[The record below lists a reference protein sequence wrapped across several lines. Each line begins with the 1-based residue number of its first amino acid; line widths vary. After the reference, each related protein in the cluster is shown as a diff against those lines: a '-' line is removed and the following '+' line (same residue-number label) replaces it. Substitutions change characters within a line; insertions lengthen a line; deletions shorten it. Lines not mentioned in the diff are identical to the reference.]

1 MKAYVFG
8 WLCKIN
14 HMKIFSSQKRYCQ
27 EVILFSLM
35 LLFLR
40 AQVLGYQARP
50 GPRCYIIGRAPL
62 HKARYSGG
70 LRSSPPSYKTHEGL
84 AQALRALTLK
94 GPEGPSAI
102 CNSAP
107 HRALLLFNRVL
118 CSKAPGY
125 PES

>member
-1 MKAYVFG
+1 M
-8 WLCKIN
+8 
-14 HMKIFSSQKRYCQ
+14 
-27 EVILFSLM
+27 
-35 LLFLR
+35 FLR

-70 LRSSPPSYKTHEGL
+70 LRSSPPSYNTHEGL

-94 GPEGPSAI
+94 GGEALQLYKD
-102 CNSAP
+102 
-107 HRALLLFNRVL
+107 RAHCANV
-118 CSKAPGY
+118 PGY